1 MHRLKQAFQHTNLHE
16 LTIAVLTLLNRG
28 YSVNRLIRGDGE
40 TLIRSNFSP
49 TSVESSRLND
59 QATAKPSERQSP
71 AVLVVLPAMHSR
83 ASAAP
88 IPDPTIG
95 SGRAD
100 AEPGDSAAEEREMGA
115 TPSPARET
123 DTTNGAATGP
133 INTRGAKPWQAVS
146 KAAGYGMPCVACR
159 TYYPIDLPACPVCQS
174 TERVSPVAVPLI
186 ASKAAVEESCPDPA
200 VLEQERERFLREFK
214 VQMLASQ
221 MQPQPAGDT
230 RCAKADS
237 HPSNSEAAAVC
248 QSCYDQLQERV
259 DVLEAAL
266 HIDIKEAAQIVYDAV
281 WADSSDSS
289 KSYENAATALLTEL
303 RRRSGVTQTFGLM
316 KPLND

>member
-1 MHRLKQAFQHTNLHE
+1 M
-16 LTIAVLTLLNRG
+16 
-28 YSVNRLIRGDGE
+28 S
-40 TLIRSNFSP
+40 
-49 TSVESSRLND
+49 
-59 QATAKPSERQSP
+59 
-71 AVLVVLPAMHSR
+71 
-83 ASAAP
+83 
-88 IPDPTIG
+88 
-95 SGRAD
+95 
-100 AEPGDSAAEEREMGA
+100 A

-123 DTTNGAATGP
+123 ATTSGQVAAS
-133 INTRGAKPWQAVS
+133 INAMGAKPWQAV
-146 KAAGYGMPCVACR
+146 ARPAGYGMPCAGCR
-159 TYYPIDLPACPVCQS
+159 TYYSVDLPACPVCKS
-174 TERVSPVAVPLI
+174 KERISPVAARVVAP
-186 ASKAAVEESCPDPA
+186 KAAVEETCPDPA
-200 VLEQERERFLREFK
+200 LLEEERERFLREFK
-214 VQMLASQ
+214 VQLLASQ
-221 MQPQPAGDT
+221 MQPQPAVET

-237 HPSNSEAAAVC
+237 HPSSSEAPMLC